1 MPHFT
6 LPPPTNDVT
15 LQLFPERAAYWE
27 AKRTLLVADVHLGK
41 DATFRAEAVPLPL
54 GSTDSDLQR
63 LSGLIRQTGAERLLV
78 LGDLYHARAGMT
90 DGTLAALRAW
100 RADHRSLDIVL
111 VRGNHDRD
119 AGLSPS
125 NLEITEHDGPLVE
138 GPFCFRHDPGSS
150 EDGYVVCGH
159 LHPGVVLRGNGGQ
172 RERLACFHANL
183 SRLVLPA
190 FSEFTGLHILHPEP
204 GDRVAVVAGTDVV
217 ALPVDT
223 VESASP

>member
-1 MPHFT
+1 MPTFR
-6 LPPPTNDVT
+6 LPPSTEDVE
-15 LQLFPERAAYWE
+15 LDLLPGRAAFWSD
-27 AKRTLLVADVHLGK
+27 KKTLLVADVHIGK

-54 GSTDSDLQR
+54 GSTDSDLHR
-63 LSGLIRQTGAERLLV
+63 LSDLIRQTGAERLLA

-90 DGTLAALRAW
+90 DRTLSAVRAW
-100 RADHRSLDIVL
+100 RADHRSLEIVL

-125 NLEITEHDGPLVE
+125 DLEITEHDGPLVE

-150 EDGYVVCGH
+150 DDGYVVCGH

-172 RERLACFHANL
+172 RERLACFHANP

-204 GDRVAVVAGTDVV
+204 GDRVAVVAGTDVI

-223 VESASP
+223 VEPASP